1 MSARDGSDSAIG
13 SFAIARSTAQLR
25 GERHAS
31 AHLDA
36 GLKVLICSITGF
48 HSACSVRI

>member
-1 MSARDGSDSAIG
+1 MSIG
-13 SFAIARSTAQLR
+13 SFAIAQSIAPLR

-48 HSACSVRI
+48 HSACSVRM